1 MNLKDRYAIVGIGYT
16 PQGRIPN
23 RTAVRFHLEA
33 CANAIIALEEGPQI
47 LSNIVG
53 CGSEEVYCDM
63 PVEVTWEEVD
73 KALSLPKFKPA
84 RESRDS

>member
-1 MNLKDRYAIVGIGYT
+1 MENSKRKRNCLTYAVYRQAFHPAFEKD
-16 PQGRIPN
+16 IPYV
-23 RTAVRFHLEA
+23 T
-33 CANAIIALEEGPQI
+33 AIIALEEGPLF

-53 CGSEEVYCDM
+53 CGSEEVHCDM

-73 KALSLPKFKPA
+73 KALNLPKFKPA